1 MDPQNVEDLASYIA
15 PVQASETL
23 LLSNTVDICFLFAS
37 DLRCSPDT
45 AVTIYVWTDRQ
56 PSRIPRAVLQRGRC
70 DRDECAQFSI
80 SISNGETG
88 ITVRF
93 DSEGEFRQF
102 LEQGELAAGRFDS
115 SS

>member
-1 MDPQNVEDLASYIA
+1 MPSI
-15 PVQASETL
+15 
-23 LLSNTVDICFLFAS
+23 FAF
-37 DLRCSPDT
+37 CSPT
-45 AVTIYVWTDRQ
+45 IYAALFRHAVTIYMWTDRQ

-70 DRDECAQFSI
+70 DRGECAQFSI

-102 LEQGELAAGRFDS
+102 LEQGELAACRFDS